1 MTIPFSKSNF
11 TNTIYK
17 NVTSV
22 LKSGWLTHGK
32 FTKLFEDE
40 FRRYTKSNY
49 AVTVSSCTAGLHLS
63 CLAAGFKKGDEVI
76 VTAMSHTATSHAV
89 EYTGAKVK
97 FVDIENLTGN
107 IDISEIEKN
116 ISKKTKGLILVH
128 MAGYPCDMKKILKI
142 CKRYKITL
150 LEDCAHAVGTFYDK
164 RHVGNFGMSGSFS
177 FYPTKQITTGEGGIV
192 ITKSKKIYEKIRS
205 LKGFG
210 IDKDINQRKKQGQYD
225 VKYLGF
231 NYRMTDFQ
239 AALGYEQIKKYN
251 LNLKKR
257 KQIAKRYNKNFKNND
272 EVQSMPLNDDC
283 SYFVFQIFVKNR
295 DKILKLLK
303 KKKYQ
308 VSVHYATPLPWMTY
322 YYSKY
327 KLKNKF
333 FLKTI
338 NYAKTNIS
346 LPCYP
351 KMKMKDVDKISRVII
366 NGSKKNVKK

>member
-1 MTIPFSKSNF
+1 
-11 TNTIYK
+11 
-17 NVTSV
+17 
-22 LKSGWLTHGK
+22 
-32 FTKLFEDE
+32 
-40 FRRYTKSNY
+40 
-49 AVTVSSCTAGLHLS
+49 
-63 CLAAGFKKGDEVI
+63 
-76 VTAMSHTATSHAV
+76 
-89 EYTGAKVK
+89 
-97 FVDIENLTGN
+97 
-107 IDISEIEKN
+107 
-116 ISKKTKGLILVH
+116 

-142 CKRYKITL
+142 CKRYKIIL
-150 LEDCAHAVGTFYDK
+150 LEDCAHAVGTFYEK
-164 RHVGNFGMSGSFS
+164 KHVGNFGMSGSFS

-239 AALGYEQIKKYN
+239 AALGYEQIKNYN

-272 EVQSMPLNDDC
+272 EVQSMPLNNDC

-327 KLKNKF
+327 KLRNKF
-333 FLKTI
+333 FMKTI
-338 NYAKTNIS
+338 DYAKTNIS

-366 NGSKKNVKK
+366 NGLRKNVKK